1 MYNTGRSFSW
11 SGGVSTGGWISGG
24 FEVSEYAETG
34 QVANCQGE
42 TKDVICVFWRAAYT
56 DYAVHRRD
64 QCGFANPAEYDDVIS
79 SPNTGDKGSAY
90 LCGRGAQ
97 CKNKGHEFIVNSKSD
112 GNTYLVALSVC

>member
-1 MYNTGRSFSW
+1 VYNTGRSFSW
-11 SGGVSTGGWISGG
+11 SGGVSTGGW
-24 FEVSEYAETG
+24 
-34 QVANCQGE
+34 
-42 TKDVICVFWRAAYT
+42 FWRAAYT

>member
-1 MYNTGRSFSW
+1 
-11 SGGVSTGGWISGG
+11 
-24 FEVSEYAETG
+24 VSEYAETG